1 MKPVLR
7 STGLAPSR
15 IQSGLSYLTAIA
27 GFNECS
33 VDPALINPDEKP
45 KRGGTGCSFSL
56 VPPPLDLRSMVG
68 GSNFLVE
75 GGRIAK
81 PSAHPF
87 YGPSW
92 LHLPGL
98 TICFLGVQI
107 AWSVEMSNVSPYLL
121 SLGLSKSAM
130 ALVFLA
136 GPLSGLLVQPIIGV
150 VADNS
155 TSKWGRRRPYMI
167 IGAIICGGSLLLL
180 GWAEMVAG
188 WFLQNRSSL
197 AIFFAVFSVYV
208 IDFSINAVQAMDRA
222 LIVDSLPPSGQPA
235 GHAWAAKMLAIGSV
249 IGFFVGE
256 LELPRI
262 LPFLGSTQIQILSIL
277 SSFILLFSH
286 LLTAVAVREE
296 ILAEKRQSRT
306 AGLIQKFVYDMKEIW
321 DTVWTLPRTIKQIC
335 IIQFFSST
343 GWFPLLFFTSV
354 YMSDLNKRAFYIQL
368 KASGVNLTDA
378 GVLTQ
383 ISSLDEDSSRLGSR
397 ALFYSSL
404 ITLFFNWIIPYFVAP
419 SGSDA
424 VEGSAS
430 TGFLRIPDR
439 IKMHLSTLWALSH
452 LVFALCML
460 GTFFTTSV
468 SGASTLIAITGSSW
482 AVALWAPSAL
492 LGEAI
497 LTDPSLTRCTGED
510 GIQLTA
516 TPHLEDGRA
525 SITCIASSESAGDVE
540 LENAHDRGRG
550 VEKENTELYSQGA
563 NDGEYPKDQE
573 DLDESETTGLVQTLG
588 TLNEEE
594 GLLGTESRTL
604 SNKAGIIFGI
614 QNIFI
619 VIPQFLVTGI
629 SSVIFAILDPSR
641 NVLHHNSEPPTDS
654 GGLDANDFRVVN
666 ATLSRLLLI
675 RGGEEDVDLA
685 EQLSRLELT
694 AKSNS
699 VVYIFWLGGI
709 AAFIAFV
716 ICWRLSRNLQRER

>member
-1 MKPVLR
+1 
-7 STGLAPSR
+7 
-15 IQSGLSYLTAIA
+15 
-27 GFNECS
+27 
-33 VDPALINPDEKP
+33 
-45 KRGGTGCSFSL
+45 
-56 VPPPLDLRSMVG
+56 MVG

-75 GGRIAK
+75 GGHIAK
-81 PSAHPF
+81 PSAHLF
-87 YGPSW
+87 RGPSW

-130 ALVFLA
+130 AMVFLA

-167 IGAIICGGSLLLL
+167 FGAIICGGSLLLL

-188 WFLQNRSSL
+188 WFLQSKSSL

-222 LIVDSLPPSGQPA
+222 LIVDTLPPSGQPA

-286 LLTAVAVREE
+286 LLTAAAVREE
-296 ILAEKRQSRT
+296 TLGNKRQSRAT
-306 AGLIQKFVYDMKEIW
+306 GPIEKFVSDMKDIW
-321 DTVWTLPRTIKQIC
+321 KTMWTLPRTIKQIC

-343 GWFPLLFFTSV
+343 GWFPLLFFTSI
-354 YMSDLNKRAFYIQL
+354 YMSDLNKRAFYTQL
-368 KASGVNLTDA
+368 EASGVDLSNAD
-378 GVLTQ
+378 VLTQ

-404 ITLFFNWIIPYFVAP
+404 ITLFFNWIIPYFVASSEP
-419 SGSDA
+419 GA
-424 VEGSAS
+424 VEGCPSS
-430 TGFLRIPDR
+430 GFLRIPDR

-460 GTFFTTSV
+460 GTFFTSSV

-497 LTDPSLTRCTGED
+497 LTDSNLTRLAGED
-510 GIQLTA
+510 AIQLTA
-516 TPHLEDGRA
+516 TPYPEDERV
-525 SITCIASSESAGDVE
+525 SLMCNTSSGSAGDME
-540 LENAHDRGRG
+540 RENTNDCGLE
-550 VEKENTELYSQGA
+550 VEKENTKLYLARAS
-563 NDGEYPKDQE
+563 NREYPKDQG
-573 DLDESETTGLVQTLG
+573 DLDEGETTGLVRTLG

-594 GLLGTESRTL
+594 GGFVDTESRT

-629 SSVIFAILDPSR
+629 SSIIFAIFDPSK
-641 NVLHHNSEPPTDS
+641 NVLHHNSESFTGS
-654 GGLDANDFRVVN
+654 GSSTTNVTGAVSAN
-666 ATLSRLLLI
+666 LSRLLI
-675 RGGEEDVDLA
+675 RNDDENSDLA
-685 EQLSRLELT
+685 EQLTALE
-694 AKSNS
+694 AKSNP
-699 VVYIFWLGGI
+699 VVYIFWYDRDTSDVLLGGV
-709 AAFIAFV
+709 AAFIAFALS
-716 ICWRLSRNLQRER
+716 WRLSRDLQQGR